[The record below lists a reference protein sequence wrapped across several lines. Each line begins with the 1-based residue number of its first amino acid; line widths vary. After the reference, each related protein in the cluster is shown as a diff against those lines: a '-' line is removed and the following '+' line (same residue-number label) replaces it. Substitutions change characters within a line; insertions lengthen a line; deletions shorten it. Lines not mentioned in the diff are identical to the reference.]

1 MSNQLK
7 NEISPYLLQ
16 HAENPVD
23 WYPWCKEAFE
33 KAKSED
39 KPIFL
44 SIGYSTCH
52 WCHVMAHESFE
63 DEKTAKILNKYFISI
78 KVDREERPDID
89 SVYMSV
95 CQAFTGSGGW
105 PMSIFMTWDK
115 KPFFA
120 GTYFPPYS
128 HYGMPGFSDLLNAI
142 ANQWNNNRSELLHSA
157 DEIIIHLKNMESSG
171 KNLNNTNLIES
182 AVRIF
187 SESFDSVYGGFG
199 SAPKFPTPH
208 NLLFLALYS
217 KQNDNSDI
225 LQMVEKTLVQMRKGG
240 IFDHIGYGFSRYST
254 DKYFLAPHFEK
265 MLHDN
270 ALLIIVYSAAYSITR
285 NNFYLHTADKT
296 AEYVLREMTSPDGGF
311 YCAQDADSQGV
322 EGKFYTF
329 TLSEILD
336 ILGDEKGKRFAQV
349 FDITANGNFEGVN
362 IPNLLKSNDL
372 NSDFSDEIQM
382 LYDYR
387 KKRTRLHLDDKILI
401 SWNSLM
407 IAALSALY
415 RASHNEKYLQAAK
428 KAQDFIENNLCD
440 DKQLYTSYRDGK
452 WLNKAFLDDYVFYTA
467 ALIEMYNST
476 LDNMYLDKAQQFC
489 DETIKQFADGENRG
503 YYLNKAENSELF
515 INPKETYD
523 GALPSGNSVMA
534 YNLVRLYQLTEK
546 EKYRILAE
554 KHIEFLSV
562 QAQSYPAGH
571 CMFLLAKLIYD
582 NPPDHITVV
591 LKDKTDLKK
600 IKDHI
605 PFFANISVVLESEN
619 YPLLNDKTTYYV
631 CKNYSC
637 LPPANII

>member
-1 MSNQLK
+1 
-7 NEISPYLLQ
+7 
-16 HAENPVD
+16 
-23 WYPWCKEAFE
+23 
-33 KAKSED
+33 
-39 KPIFL
+39 
-44 SIGYSTCH
+44 
-52 WCHVMAHESFE
+52 
-63 DEKTAKILNKYFISI
+63 
-78 KVDREERPDID
+78 
-89 SVYMSV
+89 
-95 CQAFTGSGGW
+95 
-105 PMSIFMTWDK
+105 
-115 KPFFA
+115 
-120 GTYFPPYS
+120 
-128 HYGMPGFSDLLNAI
+128 
-142 ANQWNNNRSELLHSA
+142 
-157 DEIIIHLKNMESSG
+157 
-171 KNLNNTNLIES
+171 
-182 AVRIF
+182 
-187 SESFDSVYGGFG
+187 
-199 SAPKFPTPH
+199 
-208 NLLFLALYS
+208 
-217 KQNDNSDI
+217 
-225 LQMVEKTLVQMRKGG
+225 
-240 IFDHIGYGFSRYST
+240 
-254 DKYFLAPHFEK
+254 
-265 MLHDN
+265 
-270 ALLIIVYSAAYSITR
+270 
-285 NNFYLHTADKT
+285 
-296 AEYVLREMTSPDGGF
+296 MTSPDGGF

-619 YPLLNDKTTYYV
+619 YPLLNDKTTYYI